1 MTPATPANLANDID
15 DLDGGRA
22 RNLQTLPGAMLRGR
36 WAIIALAVLACT
48 GAAELA

>member
-22 RNLQTLPGAMLRGR
+22 RNLQTVPAMLRGR